1 MRSTSPHYKTYRRDY
16 SAPSISPTTGPLQL
30 LRGRQV
36 IVFADDENLRCGAR
50 DHGLTLSYASL
61 AATLRRVSGK
71 CALHAFFSCHEGDL
85 RRHAY
90 FTQAGWTAHT
100 RTIQTVRDRRGIKT
114 LANSDNYLLF
124 TAGTL
129 ASRSQAEVIV
139 IASGDGALGCDLA
152 EAVHA
157 LPKKRIVLTMSLA
170 GSTSNR
176 LNAEHNPDIAA
187 NIEIGMDV
195 MHRNSTRRFR

>member
-1 MRSTSPHYKTYRRDY
+1 MRSTSSRSKSIHRDY
-16 SAPSISPTTGPLQL
+16 SAPTISPTTGPLQL

-50 DHGLTLSYASL
+50 DHGLTLSYVSL
-61 AATLRRVSGK
+61 AATLHRVSRR
-71 CALHAFFSCHEGDL
+71 CALHAFFSSHLGDH
-85 RRHAY
+85 RRHTY

-100 RTIQTVRDRRGIKT
+100 RTIQTVRDRSGIKT
-114 LANSDNYLLF
+114 LANSDNFLLF

-157 LPKKRIVLTMSLA
+157 LPKKRIVLTLSIA

-176 LNAEHNPDIAA
+176 LNAGYNPNIAE

-195 MHRNSTRRFR
+195 MRRNSTRRYR